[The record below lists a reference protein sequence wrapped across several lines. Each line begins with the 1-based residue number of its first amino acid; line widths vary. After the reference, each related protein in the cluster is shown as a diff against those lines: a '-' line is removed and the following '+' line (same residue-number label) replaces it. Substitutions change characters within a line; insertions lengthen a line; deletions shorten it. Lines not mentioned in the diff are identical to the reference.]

1 MIAPGQV
8 DTKRT
13 KGMMPLPEHW
23 FFGRQVAAAGRDYLQ
38 RYLLPGR
45 RYLGPTSMDAE
56 MAFIMCNHALAS
68 GNPTGLLSMQST
80 PVLCRVAFV
89 DVDGTAWW
97 RQCTMPNLQGG
108 K

>member
-1 MIAPGQV
+1 M

-13 KGMMPLPEHW
+13 KGMVPLPEHW

-45 RYLGPTSMDAE
+45 RFLGPTSMDAE

-68 GNPTGLLSMQST
+68 GGRPCLLALQSNMPCAGLLQPMAH
-80 PVLCRVAFV
+80 LAKADVAV
-89 DVDGTAWW
+89 HDVQVAW
-97 RQCTMPNLQGG
+97 MAGV
-108 K
+108 